1 VENKERN
8 RQLNKE
14 RLPLLRVLHSIKIMP
29 VLRPITIR
37 AQSLASM
44 ANRSTLEIAPIS
56 VSGTNL

>member
-14 RLPLLRVLHSIKIMP
+14 RLPLSRALHSIKMIP
-29 VLRPITIR
+29 VLRPMTIR
-37 AQSLASM
+37 AQSLASV
-44 ANRSTLEIAPIS
+44 ANRSALEIAPIS